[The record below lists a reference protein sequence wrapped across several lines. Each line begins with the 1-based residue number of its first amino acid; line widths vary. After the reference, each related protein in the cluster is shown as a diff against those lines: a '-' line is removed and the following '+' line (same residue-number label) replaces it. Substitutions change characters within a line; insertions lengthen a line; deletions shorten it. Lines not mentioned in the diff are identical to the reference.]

1 MHLCDSK
8 IKIATEFSSG
18 DRVTLVCEPSGLV
31 KVYKNT
37 ELLGSVFCKDYV
49 NSLAGQ
55 NIEFSESAENIKV
68 LSRAVRYNETGEM

>member
-1 MHLCDSK
+1 MK
-8 IKIATEFSSG
+8 T
-18 DRVTLVCEPSGLV
+18 
-31 KVYKNT
+31 KNT

-55 NIEFSESAENIKV
+55 NVEFSESAENIKV